1 MKINAS
7 GRTALILATGLF
19 VWFAAPPLATAGT
32 DGSGAK
38 SIKHL
43 RHYAHHRSRQVA
55 AESSGS
61 KKEVATDTAENAAVS
76 PAPLP
81 PLIADANAQLAAA
94 DTPADSARAMT
105 ARANDITQAAADAA
119 PAANSQ
125 PGTPDQLNDVERA
138 LHEDT
143 PAQTTLA
150 MASAEAPAASSP
162 PAMASSESSTSDGT
176 SSLIGKIFI
185 GFGALLTLLASAV
198 RMFMA

>member
-1 MKINAS
+1 MKIKAS

-32 DGSGAK
+32 DGSSAK
-38 SIKHL
+38 SIKHH
-43 RHYAHHRSRQVA
+43 RHYAHHRSRQIAVR
-55 AESSGS
+55 SSES
-61 KKEVATDTAENAAVS
+61 KKEVATDTVENGAIS
-76 PAPLP
+76 PATLP
-81 PLIADANAQLAAA
+81 PLIANANAQMAAA

-105 ARANDITQAAADAA
+105 ARANDITQAAADAL

-125 PGTPDQLNDVERA
+125 PGTPDQLDDVERA

-143 PAQTTLA
+143 PSQTTLA

-162 PAMASSESSTSDGT
+162 PAMASSESPTSDGT
-176 SSLIGKIFI
+176 SLIGKIFI
-185 GFGALLTLLASAV
+185 GLGALLTLASAA

>member
-1 MKINAS
+1 MKIKAS
-7 GRTALILATGLF
+7 GRTALILATGLL

-32 DGSGAK
+32 DGSSAK
-38 SIKHL
+38 SLKHY

-55 AESSGS
+55 VESAGS
-61 KKEVATDTAENAAVS
+61 TKKEVATDTVENSAVG
-76 PAPLP
+76 PATLP

-105 ARANDITQAAADAA
+105 ARANDITQAAADTP

-125 PGTPDQLNDVERA
+125 PGTPDQVNDVERA

-150 MASAEAPAASSP
+150 MAAAEAPAASSP
-162 PAMASSESSTSDGT
+162 PMTASSESSTSDQA
-176 SSLIGKIFI
+176 SLIGKIFI
-185 GFGALLTLLASAV
+185 GFGALLTLASAA